1 MKKVTAVLIG
11 AGQRGMDAYGSYA
24 TRHPDE
30 LQFVAVAE
38 PDSERREKFCSIHGI
53 EKGKSFC
60 SWEDLLQEPKMADAL
75 LVCTQDRMHYE
86 PVIKA
91 LEKGYHVLCE
101 KPLSPVP
108 EECIMMSE
116 TARKR
121 GKVLSVCHVLRYTPF
136 FSKIKELLDKGCIGR
151 LISIQHNE
159 NVGYWHYAH
168 SFVRGNWRNSEDSSP
183 MILAKSCH
191 DMDIMLWLAGADCR
205 SISSYGSLTHFKS
218 ENAPEGAPY
227 RCMDGCPVQNECPYY
242 APRLYLT
249 ENTSWPTSVISADT
263 GIEARTK
270 ALREGPYG
278 RCVYR
283 CDNNVVD
290 HQVVAIE
297 FKNDVTAVFT
307 MSAFTN
313 KISGQ

>member
-1 MKKVTAVLIG
+1 
-11 AGQRGMDAYGSYA
+11 
-24 TRHPDE
+24 
-30 LQFVAVAE
+30 
-38 PDSERREKFCSIHGI
+38 
-53 EKGKSFC
+53 
-60 SWEDLLQEPKMADAL
+60 
-75 LVCTQDRMHYE
+75 MHYDD
-86 PVIKA
+86 
-91 LEKGYHVLCE
+91 
-101 KPLSPVP
+101 
-108 EECIMMSE
+108 E

-313 KISGQ
+313 ISRQ